1 MYRIWLTDEQR
12 AELRR
17 WGRRPNLGPRA
28 HGRLEMIALA
38 DAGWH
43 VPRIAR
49 HLAVHEQTVRKY
61 VKAFLAGG
69 FEALADRPRP
79 GRPRRLTDDHLA
91 VLERLLDTT
100 ERTWTLPQLVAW
112 LGREHGVRVHPDYL
126 RVLLKRRRFRW
137 KRTKRSVRHKGDPDR
152 RATAELELARLRR
165 RARQGAIDLWYLDQA
180 GFAPTLPTGYTWA
193 RVGVRKLVRYEAPER
208 RRVNVVGALAPAAP
222 GGPRLVF
229 ESRRRDQG
237 KYDAPAHLRFVRQV
251 VAELPPALPPDY
263 RRPRPCVIVLD
274 NYAVHHSQIVQ
285 AELPTLQAQ
294 GIEFYFLPSYSP
306 ELNAIEPLWRQ
317 VKYQDLPERSYP
329 TAVALQAAVDDALTT
344 RAQTR
349 FDYHA
354 DLPRS
359 A

>member
-1 MYRIWLTDEQR
+1 LTDAQR
-12 AELRR
+12 AELRQR
-17 WGRRPNLGPRA
+17 SRQPELAPRTRE
-28 HGRLEMIALA
+28 RLEMIALA
-38 DAGWH
+38 DAGWNI
-43 VPRIAR
+43 PRIAR
-49 HLAVHEQTVRKY
+49 HLDVREQTVRKY

-69 FEALADRPRP
+69 FDRLADRPHP
-79 GRPRRLTDDHLA
+79 GRPRRLTDQYLDA
-91 VLERLLDTT
+91 LERLLDTT
-100 ERTWTLPQLVAW
+100 ERTWTLAQLVGW
-112 LGREHGVRVHPDYL
+112 LDREHGVRVHPDYL

-137 KRTKRSVRHKGDPDR
+137 KRTKRTVRHKGDPDR
-152 RATAELELARLRR
+152 RALAALELARLRR

-208 RRVNVVGALAPAAP
+208 RRVNVVGALAPEAP

-237 KYDAPAHLRFVRQV
+237 SYDALAHLRFVREV
-251 VAELPPALPPDY
+251 VAGLPADVPPDY
-263 RRPRPCVIVLD
+263 RRFRPCVIVLD
-274 NYAVHHSQIVQ
+274 NYAVHHSRVVS

-306 ELNAIEPLWRQ
+306 ELNAIESLWRQ
-317 VKYQDLPERSYP
+317 VKYQDLPDRSY
-329 TAVALQAAVDDALTT
+329 TTSVALQTAVDGALAKRT
-344 RAQTR
+344 RTHYHA
-349 FDYHA
+349 HA

>member
-1 MYRIWLTDEQR
+1 MYRIRLTEEQR
-12 AELRR
+12 AELRQR
-17 WGRRPNLGPRA
+17 SRRPGLAPRLRE
-28 HGRLEMIALA
+28 RLEMIALA
-38 DAGWH
+38 DAGWN

-49 HLAVHEQTVRKY
+49 HQAVHEQTVRKH

-69 FEALADRPRP
+69 FDRLADRPRP
-79 GRPRRLTDDHLA
+79 GRPRRLTDAHLA
-91 VLERLLDTT
+91 ALEHVLDTT

-112 LGREHGVRVHPDYL
+112 LDREHGVRVHPDYL
-126 RVLLKRRRFRW
+126 RGLLKRRHFRW
-137 KRTKRSVRHKGDPDR
+137 KRTKRSLRHKGDPDR
-152 RATAELELARLRR
+152 RAAAELELARLRR
-165 RARQGAIDLWYLDQA
+165 RARQGAIDLYYLDQA

-237 KYDAPAHLRFVRQV
+237 RYDAVAHLRFVREG
-251 VAELPPALPPDY
+251 VAELPPAAPADY
-263 RRPRPCVIVLD
+263 RRCRPCVIVLD
-274 NYAVHHSQIVQ
+274 NYAVHHSQVVT

-317 VKYQDLPERSYP
+317 VKYQDLPERSYS
-329 TAVALQAAVDDALTT
+329 TAVALQTAVEEALIK
-344 RAQTR
+344 RAQTHH
-349 FDYHA
+349 YSHEN
-354 DLPRS
+354 LPRS